1 MQFTVY
7 YSILLLTVVA
17 AYWRGRNSEKA
28 GALIAAIGSI
38 ASTGF
43 SNPTIWGSFAVPVF
57 FIDFIVLISFWWL
70 ALFSKRFWPYWVTGW
85 QLVGSLIHIQR
96 LIFDDILEQPYG
108 LLSMYIA
115 YPILIVILVSSLTTK
130 MRKF

>member
-1 MQFTVY
+1 VQFTVY
-7 YSILLLTVVA
+7 YGILLLTVVA
-17 AYWRGRNSEKA
+17 AYWRGRNSEKT
-28 GALIAAIGSI
+28 GALIAAVGSI

-43 SNPTIWGSFAVPVF
+43 SNPVIWGSFAVSVF
-57 FIDFIVLISFWWL
+57 FIDIIVLISFWWL

-130 MRKF
+130 MRRF